1 MSHAPAVGVVGV
13 GHMGRLHVE
22 KLVDLSREG
31 VAQVVGI
38 YDIDRDKATEVA
50 KSFGVPIA
58 DSVEELAK
66 RADAVILAV
75 PTVQHAALG
84 GVLLDAGIDLFI
96 EKPIATTREDA
107 RRLIEKARADGRVL
121 QIGHIER
128 FSRAVQTLSP
138 MLTRPRFIE
147 VHRIGPYPGR
157 ATDVGVVLDLM
168 IHDLDLILR
177 IGGSDVESVE
187 AIGVA
192 VLSGTEDIANA
203 RLRFANGCI
212 ANITA
217 SRVSLEPLRRMR
229 FFQSDAYVSIDFVT
243 GRVRIVRREGEPGED
258 PPPKILLEE
267 LDLER
272 GDALLAQDRAFLDA
286 VQRRGTPEVT
296 GEDGYRALDL
306 ALRIQE
312 SLPSLEE
319 LLE

>member
-31 VAQVVGI
+31 VAQVAGI

-66 RADAVILAV
+66 RADAAILAV
-75 PTVQHAALG
+75 PTVQHAELG
-84 GVLLDAGIDLFI
+84 AMLLDAGLDLFI

-128 FSRAVQTLSP
+128 FSRAVQTLAP

-203 RLRFANGCI
+203 RLRFANGCV
-212 ANITA
+212 ANVTA
-217 SRVSLEPLRRMR
+217 SRVSIEPLRRMR

>member
-22 KLVDLSREG
+22 KLVDLAGEG
-31 VAQVVGI
+31 VAQVAGV

-50 KSFGVPIA
+50 KSFGVPVA

-66 RADAVILAV
+66 RADAAILAV
-75 PTVQHAALG
+75 PTVQHAELG
-84 GVLLDAGIDLFI
+84 AMLLDAGLDLFI

-107 RRLIEKARADGRVL
+107 RRLIEKDRTDGRVL

-128 FSRAVQTLSP
+128 FSRAVQTRSP
-138 MLTRPRFIE
+138 MLSRPRFIE

-212 ANITA
+212 ANVTA
-217 SRVSLEPLRRMR
+217 SRVSIEPLRRMR

-243 GRVRIVRREGEPGED
+243 GRVRIVRREGKPGED

-286 VQRRGTPEVT
+286 VRARGTPEVT